1 MILELEK
8 DQALYLYRTIRN
20 KIKDVKRHLDWLE
33 RMADTDYKIEK
44 HLEALVVSKKEYE
57 VLSLVIGELETQI
70 AGDHMDNF
78 IKNRG

>member
-8 DQALYLYRTIRN
+8 DQALYLYRTLRN
-20 KIKDVKRHLDWLE
+20 NLKEVKRHLDWLE
-33 RMADTDYKIEK
+33 RMADTDYKFEK
-44 HLEALVVSKKEYE
+44 HLESLVISKKEYE
-57 VLSLVIGELETQI
+57 VLSLVIEELETQI

>member
-8 DQALYLYRTIRN
+8 DQALYLYRTICLI
-20 KIKDVKRHLDWLE
+20 IKDVKRHLDWLE

-57 VLSLVIGELETQI
+57 VLSLVIEELETQI
-70 AGDHMDNF
+70 AEDHMDNF
-78 IKNRG
+78 INNRG

>member
-8 DQALYLYRTIRN
+8 DQALYLYRTLRN
-20 KIKDVKRHLDWLE
+20 NLKEVKRHLDWLE
-33 RMADTDYKIEK
+33 RMADTDYKFEK
-44 HLEALVVSKKEYE
+44 HLE
-57 VLSLVIGELETQI
+57 SLVIEELETQI

>member
-33 RMADTDYKIEK
+33 IEK

-57 VLSLVIGELETQI
+57 VLSLVIEELETQI
-70 AGDHMDNF
+70 AEDHMDNF
-78 IKNRG
+78 INNRG